1 MKAPKLRGRDVAALQ
16 KAASELHYGDHE
28 YTRATN
34 GAFILYLI
42 TVLLIALS
50 VRAFIGE
57 PVLVDGYS
65 MYPTLLDGERI
76 IVEKLSYYAAPPARG
91 DIVVCYYP
99 GHTVS
104 RVKRVIGLPGDV
116 ISVWD
121 GAVYVN
127 GEPLGESAYWNDYIF
142 GSASP
147 ETVPEGT
154 VFVMGDNRNHSTD
167 SREYG
172 VGPIPFEKI
181 LGRAFCVVWP
191 LNNLREIPRIDYR

>member
-16 KAASELHYGDHE
+16 KAASELHYGDRE

-34 GAFILYLI
+34 VAFILYLI

-127 GEPLGESAYWNDYIF
+127 GEQLDESAYWNDYIF

-147 ETVPEGT
+147 GTVPEGT

-191 LNNLREIPRIDYR
+191 LSELREIPRIDYR

>member
-1 MKAPKLRGRDVAALQ
+1 MKANGLRRRDIAALQ
-16 KAASELHYGDHE
+16 KAALSLHTGSE

-34 GAFILYLI
+34 GAFILYLLS
-42 TVLLIALS
+42 VLLIALS
-50 VRAFIGE
+50 LRTFIGE
-57 PVLVDGYS
+57 PILVDGHS
-65 MYPTLLDGERI
+65 MYPTLQDGERI

-99 GHTVS
+99 GHTLS

-116 ISVWD
+116 VSVWD

-127 GEPLGESAYWNDYIF
+127 GEPLYESAYWNDYILEF
-142 GSASP
+142 SSP
-147 ETVPEGT
+147 NTVPEGT

-167 SREYG
+167 SRENS
-172 VGPIPFEKI
+172 VGPIPLEKI

-191 LNNLREIPRIDYR
+191 LNNLREIPRIDYQ